1 MSDRRGVTNKDILKA
16 VHTSTGVTIT
26 DGMITRSTVRDAAA
40 KQMEQQERIAEQQE
54 ENADRRHRETLFQ
67 LGRQRQSLNA
77 LNANQR
83 ETQRQIGDMRSD
95 MNAGMNEMQSAMQS
109 SAEAAA
115 QYVASR
121 VDSFHDDYLQI
132 EWQKWVDTDDG
143 KFFTQEWMPVAYTLM
158 SNINQY
164 GTMFN
169 NAVHADVNRLKDN
182 YSKLQAEMI
191 RRHSNEFDV
200 GEQPVEPKFEPSVQP
215 ETTGSTFDEP
225 VWVTIPML
233 AFALFTALSYVVA
246 YPLSSA
252 DFSMAFAVS
261 ATVGSV
267 AAIVTLIVEWVNKVR
282 RHGGKTDK
290 RADNTQLKR
299 EVDDFLER
307 HEQWDKEMAEWNS
320 RKRQLEFVVKDWTSA
335 EYERIIPYPVV
346 FAMDHVHH
354 EKWEPEPYAA
364 KSMAEEV
371 RDALDSAIH
380 KHPKPNQL
388 PQLIAPN
395 VVCSAEYYPPCM
407 TETRKTVD
415 RIAVMMADTFKVNVE
430 RPVE

>member
-40 KQMEQQERIAEQQE
+40 QQMELQERIAEQQE

-67 LGRQRQSLNA
+67 LGKQRQSLNA

-95 MNAGMNEMQSAMQS
+95 MNAGMNEMRSTMQS
-109 SAEAAA
+109 SADAAA

-121 VDSFHDDYLQI
+121 VDSLHDDYLRI

-143 KFFTQEWMPVAYTLM
+143 KFFTQEWAPTAYTLM
-158 SNINQY
+158 DSINQY

-169 NAVHADVNRLKDN
+169 NAVHTDVNRLKDN

-191 RRHSNEFDV
+191 RRHSNEFNV
-200 GEQPVEPKFEPSVQP
+200 GEKPVEPKFKPSVQP
-215 ETTGSTFDEP
+215 KTNFSTFDEP

-233 AFALFTALSYVVA
+233 AFALFTALAYVVA
-246 YPLSSA
+246 YPLSSSN
-252 DFSMAFAVS
+252 FGMAFAVS
-261 ATVGSV
+261 ATIGSV
-267 AAIVTLIVEWVNKVR
+267 AAIVTLIVEWANKIR
-282 RHGGKTDK
+282 HHGGKTDR

-299 EVDDFLER
+299 EVDEFLER
-307 HEQWDKEMAEWNS
+307 HEQWDKDMAAWNS

-346 FAMDHVHH
+346 SAMSHVHN
-354 EKWEPEPYAA
+354 EGWEPEPYAA
-364 KSMAEEV
+364 RSMAEEV
-371 RDALDSAIH
+371 RDALDSAIRN
-380 KHPKPNQL
+380 HPKPSQL
-388 PQLIAPN
+388 PQLIAPT
-395 VVCSAEYYPPCM
+395 VVCGADYYPPCM
-407 TETRKTVD
+407 TEARRTVD
-415 RIAVMMADTFKVNVE
+415 RIADMMADTFNVTVG
-430 RPVE
+430 RPTE